1 MNTDSYP
8 FYYNPYMN
16 HIVYEKFTDENLEE
30 FVKEIIIGVV
40 AIIVAIIA
48 AIISTGIIDRV
59 LLKMI

>member
-16 HIVYEKFTDENLEE
+16 HSVYEKFTDENLEE

-40 AIIVAIIA
+40 AIIA